1 MLKYVHTSWLH
12 FVLVYIAIM
21 LDGGIALY
29 FAPVLFKMPMSA
41 SPYLSLI
48 VMMMPVLTGTVTQ
61 MKERSLYIA
70 AFLGGLLFDIF
81 YSGLIGISMIGFSLT
96 VWLASKLQRYLPT
109 SFMSSVAVWFVS
121 MSMYLVFDY
130 AGFGIINLTNL
141 NIPDFIIFH
150 MFPTLII
157 NLMLLV
163 LVYGLLNYWYHTTR
177 QPDISAY
184 NVDDSDL
191 NGRLPSLN
199 SKSRSRSIR

>member
-70 AFLGGLLFDIF
+70 AFLGGLLFDYFLFWSNWYFNDWIPAD
-81 YSGLIGISMIGFSLT
+81 GL
-96 VWLASKLQRYLPT
+96 VSKQTPTLPT
-109 SFMSSVAVWFVS
+109 NIIYVVS
-121 MSMYLVFDY
+121 
-130 AGFGIINLTNL
+130 
-141 NIPDFIIFH
+141 
-150 MFPTLII
+150 
-157 NLMLLV
+157 
-163 LVYGLLNYWYHTTR
+163 
-177 QPDISAY
+177 
-184 NVDDSDL
+184 
-191 NGRLPSLN
+191 GRLV
-199 SKSRSRSIR
+199 RVDEYVFGV